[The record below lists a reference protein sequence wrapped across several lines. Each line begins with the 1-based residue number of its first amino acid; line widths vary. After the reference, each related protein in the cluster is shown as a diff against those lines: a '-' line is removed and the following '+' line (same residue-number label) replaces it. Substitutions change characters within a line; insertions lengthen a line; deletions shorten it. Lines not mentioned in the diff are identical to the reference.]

1 MMLMP
6 CLLFDGRA
14 AEALAFYSSLLPNA
28 QVKDEMRGQGSALI
42 AATLV
47 FQGGSVLLLNGPPSE
62 PSIGVSLFL
71 ECETQAEVDR
81 LWDRLSDGGKP
92 IQCGWITDRFGVTW
106 QIVPEG
112 LRDLLGDP
120 DPARAQRAM
129 QAMIAMKKLDINE
142 IARAANCA

>member
-14 AEALAFYSSLLPNA
+14 AEALAFYSSLLPGA
-28 QVKDEMRGQGSALI
+28 QVKDEMRGQGGALI
-42 AATLV
+42 SVTLL
-47 FQGGSVLLLNGPPSE
+47 FQGNCVLLLNGPASE

-81 LWDRLSDGGKP
+81 LWDRLSEGGKP
-92 IQCGWITDRFGVTW
+92 IQCGWVTDRFGVTW
-106 QIVPEG
+106 QIVPQG
-112 LRDLLGDP
+112 LRELLGDA

-129 QAMIAMKKLDINE
+129 QAMITMKKLDINE
-142 IARAANCA
+142 IVRAANRA

>member
-28 QVKDEMRGQGSALI
+28 KVTDEMRGQGSALI
-42 AATLV
+42 AATLA
-47 FQGGSVLLLNGPPSE
+47 FQGGSMLVLNGPSSE
-62 PSIGVSLFL
+62 PSVGVSLFL
-71 ECETQAEVDR
+71 ECEKQAEVDR
-81 LWDRLSDGGKP
+81 LWDRLSEGGKP

-106 QIVPEG
+106 QIVPQG

-129 QAMIAMKKLDINE
+129 QAMMAMKKLDINE
-142 IARAANCA
+142 IARAANRA

>member
-14 AEALAFYSSLLPNA
+14 AEALEFYSSLLPGA
-28 QVKDEMRGQGSALI
+28 KVKDQMLGQGGALI
-42 AATLV
+42 AATLE
-47 FQGGSVLLLNGPPSE
+47 FEGNRVLLLNGPASQS
-62 PSIGVSLFL
+62 SISVSLFL

-81 LWDRLSDGGKP
+81 LWDRLSDGGQP

-106 QIVPEG
+106 QIVPQG
-112 LRDLLGDP
+112 LRDLIGDR

-142 IARAANCA
+142 IARAADRA